1 MEQGEIANILSRIV
15 TKPGLLGGRPVVR
28 GLRFSVSNVLELLA
42 SGMTTQQILADHP
55 VLEAED
61 IQACLL
67 YASLK
72 MNNIRIVHAA

>member
-1 MEQGEIANILSRIV
+1 MERAEIANILNRIT
-15 TKPGLLGGRPVVR
+15 TKPGLLGGRPAVR

-42 SGMTTQQILADHP
+42 SGMTTQQILEEHP
-55 VLEAED
+55 ALETED

-72 MNNIRIVHAA
+72 MNNTRIVHAA